1 MELYHSLND
10 YKPVRKPVVTI
21 GTFDGVHIGHQ
32 KILAGLRQHATEAGG
47 EVVLLTFHPHPRK
60 ILFPDQPA
68 PELLN
73 TIGEKISLLEAQ
85 GVDHLIIQPFTREFG
100 QVEYDQ
106 FVKEILRR
114 QLGVDTLVIGYDHQ
128 FGRNRMGNITT
139 LRKMS
144 DELQFNVIEIPEQDI
159 DHAAVSSTR
168 IRIAL
173 KNGEV
178 STAAALLGYN
188 YRLSGTVVHGN
199 KRGKELGYPTA
210 NIQPESPDKLIP
222 GNGIYVVKV
231 HRAGKTYGGMLNIG
245 TRPTFDNG
253 ARSIEVNIFSFSE
266 EIYGEKLELEFL
278 HRIRDELKF
287 SSAKELVARIDQDK
301 IESLR
306 ILESWQ

>member
-1 MELYHSLND
+1 MKLYHSLIEF
-10 YKPVRKPVVTI
+10 KPVRKPVVTV

-32 KILAGLRQHATEAGG
+32 KILAGLRQCAREAGG

-60 ILFPDQPA
+60 ILFPDQAA
-68 PELLN
+68 PGLLN
-73 TIGEKISLLEAQ
+73 TIEEKISLLKAQ

-100 QVEYDQ
+100 QMEYDQ
-106 FVKEILRR
+106 FMKEVLLG
-114 QLGVDTLVIGYDHQ
+114 QLGMNTLVIGYDHQ
-128 FGRNRMGNITT
+128 FGRNRMGNISV

-144 DELQFNVIEIPEQDI
+144 EELHFNVIEIPEEDI

-168 IRIAL
+168 IRMAIE
-173 KNGEV
+173 NGEV
-178 STAAALLGYN
+178 TSAAALLGYN

-210 NIQPESPDKLIP
+210 NIQPETPDKLIP
-222 GNGIYVVKV
+222 ANGIYVVKV
-231 HRAGKTYGGMLNIG
+231 YIGTESYGGMLNIG

-253 ARSIEVNIFSFSE
+253 ARSIEVNIFGFSE
-266 EIYGEKLELEFL
+266 EIYGENLQLEFL

-287 SSAKELVARIDQDK
+287 SSAKELIARIDQDK